1 MKIVWRNPNSIDRT
15 SFLIVKTLAVEQP
28 DELRVFYRSSRGSG
42 ALGTIFELLVNRN
55 GVSRAAS
62 SKCHPFGFFF
72 NAHTFA
78 TSVARS
84 FTPLRA
90 RKESQLRCKGKSV
103 VREDGCFAD
112 MEVAVES
119 SPVPA

>member
-1 MKIVWRNPNSIDRT
+1 MI
-15 SFLIVKTLAVEQP
+15 Q
-28 DELRVFYRSSRGSG
+28 GQ
-42 ALGTIFELLVNRN
+42 
-55 GVSRAAS
+55 
-62 SKCHPFGFFF
+62 PFGFF

-78 TSVARS
+78 TSAARS

-90 RKESQLRCKGKSV
+90 RKISRNESPSRCKGKSV
-103 VREDGCFAD
+103 VREDVCFAD